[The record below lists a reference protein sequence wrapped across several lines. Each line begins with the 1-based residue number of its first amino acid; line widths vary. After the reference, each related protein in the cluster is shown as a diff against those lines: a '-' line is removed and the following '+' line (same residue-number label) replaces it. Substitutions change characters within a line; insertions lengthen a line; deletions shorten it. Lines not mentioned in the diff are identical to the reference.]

1 MYNNIGQQTSVNTG
15 KPFLTYTFS
24 LSYSNIF
31 HPINNQ
37 NRFRLDEDDDDANQS
52 TGRTRARPKRTIKP
66 RRQFDMDDDDDD
78 QFRLV
83 SLHEYEDGLVPQFNI
98 EVNND
103 AVVILNQRHDCLS
116 KTDWMNTCSSLSW
129 ISMLTHGKLRLSASW
144 VVTFDLTTKA
154 FLHYM

>member
-1 MYNNIGQQTSVNTG
+1 
-15 KPFLTYTFS
+15 
-24 LSYSNIF
+24 
-31 HPINNQ
+31 
-37 NRFRLDEDDDDANQS
+37 
-52 TGRTRARPKRTIKP
+52 
-66 RRQFDMDDDDDD
+66 MDDDDDD